1 MTRSAYGRH
10 GRGHPGPWHG
20 HGRLEHRADRLRR
33 RAEWQVARH
42 DHRRERRLRRRGG
55 PSHPVAKVAV
65 VSGAVLLAGTAV
77 AVVVTVIAQIL
88 AVLLFAVLAVGAYSL
103 VTGSLGTGS
112 RGKDTAHRPEVDAP
126 TSARAAAEST
136 EEAWRRARADFQRVR
151 AEFVAHE
158 TDPMAVLHRP
168 ALSDVSVGS
177 TARFVDAFSAA
188 QALDT
193 DGYPDEPYGASYV
206 RAVDQARRAWRAA
219 VEAADRIR
227 LSGLAP
233 EERRTVERV
242 VKLLTTARD
251 SDSEPERLAAY
262 ARARSELDRL
272 DRAGVVHLP
281 KAARARLD
289 ARARGELPGS

>member
-10 GRGHPGPWHG
+10 GRGHPGPW

-42 DHRRERRLRRRGG
+42 DHRRERRLQRRGG

-88 AVLLFAVLAVGAYSL
+88 AVLLFAMLAVGAYSL
-103 VTGSLGTGS
+103 VKGSLGNGP

-126 TSARAAAEST
+126 TSARTTAET
-136 EEAWRRARADFQRVR
+136 AEEAWRRARADFQRVR

-193 DGYPDEPYGASYV
+193 DGYPAEPYGASYV

-281 KAARARLD
+281 KAARAQLD